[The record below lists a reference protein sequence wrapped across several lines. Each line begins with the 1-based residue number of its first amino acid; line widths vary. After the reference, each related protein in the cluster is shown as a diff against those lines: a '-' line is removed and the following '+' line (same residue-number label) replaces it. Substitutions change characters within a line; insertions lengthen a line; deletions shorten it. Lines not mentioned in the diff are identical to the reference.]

1 MRFRLVVLLIHVMW
15 CNEFHAAAKMVGK
28 QSKQSTNHLQSLED
42 IPEDTFP
49 ATSTNQTKLY
59 TPWSPW
65 TRCMDCVQR
74 RVKTCVSPQ
83 CEDSRIYEE
92 KPCGKKR
99 CRRKARQKSQ
109 FNIVH
114 LDKDSSH
121 LTRQAPSRIWSKWSS
136 WSPCSEDCRTQR
148 IRICR
153 KPGRCRKK
161 QQEQTAYCYH
171 DNSMCENYVLNLLDN
186 QHDSYEINRYHYNSE
201 DLSRRVPRRKLHRC
215 GQPFR
220 KSRMLKIIGGVQSK
234 KYKWPWHV
242 AILNKYY
249 EVFCGG
255 TLIGP
260 RWVLTASHCIR
271 PYLRVRLNEHDL
283 RARDGRELEMTV
295 YKIFQH
301 PKFNHKTVDNDIAL
315 LQLPRAVNIPIACLP
330 DRGPRPTEICTV
342 MGWGKLRASDT
353 YGTHILHEAKL
364 PIVSPNV
371 CRRSYRHFLI
381 TSNMLCAGWPSGKA
395 DTCAGDSGGGLMCPF
410 KRRSRVAYSIQ
421 GITSFGD
428 GCGLRNKY
436 GIYTT
441 VFNYLKWIYYVMD
454 HYS

>member
-1 MRFRLVVLLIHVMW
+1 MRFRFVLLVVTCI
-15 CNEFHAAAKMVGK
+15 CEFCGANTEENRPGPK
-28 QSKQSTNHLQSLED
+28 
-42 IPEDTFP
+42 TFP
-49 ATSTNQTKLY
+49 GEGLLPEAANRTGLF
-59 TPWSPW
+59 TPWSQW
-65 TRCMDCVQR
+65 SRCVDCLQR
-74 RVKTCVSPQ
+74 RMKKCVSPK

-99 CRRKARQKSQ
+99 CKRKARQKNQ
-109 FNIVH
+109 FRVVH
-114 LDKDSSH
+114 LDEDSSH
-121 LTRQAPSRIWSKWSS
+121 LVRQAPSRAWSKWSS
-136 WSPCSEDCRTQR
+136 WSPCSENCRTQR

-171 DNSMCENYVLNLLDN
+171 DNSMCENYVLNLLDSQQN
-186 QHDSYEINRYHYNSE
+186 ADEINRYQYHNE
-201 DLSRRVPRRKLHRC
+201 DLARRVSRRRRLQKRC
-215 GQPFR
+215 GEPFR
-220 KSRMLKIIGGVQSK
+220 KNRMLKIIGGTESK
-234 KYKWPWHV
+234 KHKWPWHV

-315 LQLPRAVNIPIACLP
+315 LQLPRAVNLPIACLP
-330 DRGPRPTEICTV
+330 NRSPRAQEVCSV
-342 MGWGKLRASDT
+342 MGWGKIRTSDT
-353 YGTHILHEAKL
+353 YGTHTLHEAKL
-364 PIVSPNV
+364 PIVPPNV

-381 TSNMLCAGWPSGKA
+381 TANMLCAGWPSGKS
-395 DTCAGDSGGGLMCPF
+395 DTCAGDSGGGLICPF
-410 KRRSRVAYSIQ
+410 KRKSRLAYSVQ